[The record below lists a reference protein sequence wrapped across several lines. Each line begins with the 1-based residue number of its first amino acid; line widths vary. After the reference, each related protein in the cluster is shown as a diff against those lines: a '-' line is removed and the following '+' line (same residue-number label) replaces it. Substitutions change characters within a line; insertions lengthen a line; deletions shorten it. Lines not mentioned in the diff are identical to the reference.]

1 MSNEILIYGAIGDW
15 FEELD
20 AKSILDKIK
29 SMKGDITVRLNSPG
43 GDAFDGIAI
52 MNALKNHE
60 GRITIEIDGLAAS
73 AASFIAIGAADELIM
88 NEGAMIMIHNAWSLA
103 MGNAD
108 ELRKTADELEKMS
121 ENIAN
126 IYANHSSKS
135 LKEIKEAMRNET
147 WFTAKEAKD
156 FGFNVTIDTDKEA
169 EIQNFRMLSVYNH
182 VPDIFRIHAE
192 KPDSKRELEKS
203 LRKLGY
209 SRNESKA
216 IASKAFTEDQCD
228 AGDSDSEMLLDKLEK
243 AIADRKNFLQRR

>member
-60 GRITIEIDGLAAS
+60 GKIAIEIDGLAAS
-73 AASFIAIGAADELIM
+73 AASFIAIGAADELRM
-88 NEGAMIMIHNAWSLA
+88 NEGSMLMIHDAWTFA
-103 MGNAD
+103 MGNAE
-108 ELRKTADELEKMS
+108 ELRKTADSLEKMS
-121 ENIAN
+121 ENIAG

-135 LKEIKEAMRNET
+135 LEEIKEAMRNET
-147 WFTAKEAKD
+147 WFTAQEAKD

-169 EIQNFRMLSVYNH
+169 EIQNFKMLSVYNH
-182 VPDIFRIHAE
+182 VPDIFKFHAE
-192 KPDSKRELEKS
+192 KPDNKRDLEKS
-203 LRKLGY
+203 LRRLGY

-216 IASKAFTEDQCD
+216 IASRAFDENQCD
-228 AGDSDSEMLLDKLEK
+228 AGDSDSEMLLNKLEK
-243 AIADRKNFLQRR
+243 AIADRKTIFK